1 MLKRICIIMLLC
13 LLILFPFTKISSAKD
28 STNRNKTKHIKV
40 PKIFNAKTHTLDNGL
55 QIIVVENH
63 RSPVVT
69 HMIWY
74 KVGAAD
80 EPQGQSGIAH
90 FLEHLLFKG
99 HEYKGLGSYE
109 PGEFSKIVRKL
120 GGEDNAFTS
129 QDYTA
134 YYQSVAKEHLEKMMT
149 IEAARMRGLNVA
161 EKDIASEN
169 KVIQEERRQRTD
181 NNPGSLLLEQLKAA
195 LFTNHPYSIPVIG
208 WMHEV
213 KKLNKDQI
221 MEFYDRYYAPNNAVL
236 VISGDVIAQDVFDI
250 AKRTYG
256 ILPSA
261 NTPKRKRT
269 TSPPFI
275 ADTLITLHHENVKEP
290 VYKRIYRVPSY
301 RQNAG
306 ESLALE
312 VLEEIMG
319 GGSTSRL
326 YKSLVI
332 DKKLAT
338 NIGFS
343 YQGAA
348 WDDSILGISATP
360 SSIDK
365 IEELEQAI
373 SNELKKL
380 IKEGITDEELSDSI
394 TRMQADAIYAR
405 DSLSGPAMII
415 GYNVITGS
423 SLDDIENWSE
433 YISHV
438 SKDQIQAVA
447 KKYLNPDMPY
457 NHPPVTGLLLPKK
470 LKTTKKG
477 AE

>member
-1 MLKRICIIMLLC
+1 MLKRIYTILVLC
-13 LLILFPFTKISSAKD
+13 LLMLPATQMANAKD
-28 STNRNKTKHIKV
+28 TTNKTNQIKA

-55 QIIVVENH
+55 QIIVVEND

-69 HMIWY
+69 HMLWY

-99 HEYKGLGSYE
+99 HKYEGLGSYE

-149 IEAARMRGLNVA
+149 IEAARMKGLNVP

-181 NNPGSLLLEQLKAA
+181 NNPGSLLSEQLKAA
-195 LFTNHPYSIPVIG
+195 LFPNHPYSIPVIG

-213 KKLNKDQI
+213 KELNKDQI
-221 MEFYDRYYAPNNAVL
+221 MGFYNRFYAPNNAL
-236 VISGDVIAQDVFDI
+236 LIISGDVTAQDVFDM

-261 NTPKRKRT
+261 DTPKRKRT

-275 ADTLITLHHENVKEP
+275 SDTLITLHHKNVKEP
-290 VYKRIYRVPSY
+290 VYKKIYRVPSH
-301 RQNAG
+301 RQNAD
-306 ESLALE
+306 ESLAFE

-343 YQGAA
+343 YQSAA
-348 WDDSILGISATP
+348 WNDSTLGISATP

-373 SNELKKL
+373 KDELRKL
-380 IKEGITDEELSDSI
+380 IKNGITDEELSDSI

-415 GYNVITGS
+415 GYNIITGS
-423 SLDDIENWSE
+423 SLDDIENWPE
-433 YISHV
+433 QISHV
-438 SKDQIQAVA
+438 TKDQVQAVA
-447 KKYLNPDMPY
+447 NKYLNPDMPF
-457 NHPPVTGLLLPKK
+457 NHPPVTGLLLPKELEAPK
-470 LKTTKKG
+470 EG